1 MMHGQSATARPS
13 LLPFGKQTTA
23 YSASLLEG
31 NGTLRDPPVPVLEMQ
46 DLDFL
51 YGLSLVLGPEGWV
64 ALDNSQCSQHGL
76 QGQFSRA
83 GSLVQALRPAIGW
96 A

>member
-31 NGTLRDPPVPVLEMQ
+31 NGTLWDPPIPILEMQ

-51 YGLSLVLGPEGWV
+51 CG
-64 ALDNSQCSQHGL
+64 
-76 QGQFSRA
+76 
-83 GSLVQALRPAIGW
+83 
-96 A
+96 